1 MICWLISCLCLPGNR
16 GSPTKPVSLKIVSLS
31 FCLRRKKRDGNIWDH
46 RVHCWI
52 ATIEASHMWNRPLHS
67 SFQHSHA
74 QDFLGQPHGPLYN
87 SGLQAKAQVWSWFLL
102 HLIHQILSD
111 SPPTHILDLSAVCLP
126 VTSTLPLVT
135 YSILLAF
142 SPVCWEYRRATSN
155 YVGAGDTNTGL
166 HACVVSIFIHRAISP
181 SLCAL
186 VFI

>member
-1 MICWLISCLCLPGNR
+1 MICWLISCLCLPWNR

-67 SFQHSHA
+67 SSQHSHA

-87 SGLQAKAQVWSWFLL
+87 NGLQAKAQAWSWFLL

-111 SPPTHILDLSAVCLP
+111 SPPTHILNLSAVCLP
-126 VTSTLPLVT
+126 VTSTLHLVT
-135 YSILLAF
+135 YGILLAF
-142 SPVCWEYRRATSN
+142 FLQC
-155 YVGAGDTNTGL
+155 AGNIGEPPRIMWVLGTQT
-166 HACVVSIFIHRAISP
+166 
-181 SLCAL
+181 L
-186 VFI
+186 VFMLVWWAFLFTEPSPHPYAL

>member
-31 FCLRRKKRDGNIWDH
+31 FGLRRKKGDGNIWDH

-52 ATIEASHMWNRPLHS
+52 ATTEASHMWNRPLHS
-67 SFQHSHA
+67 SSQHPHA

-87 SGLQAKAQVWSWFLL
+87 SGLQAKAQAWSWFLL

-111 SPPTHILDLSAVCLP
+111 SLPTHILDLSACL
-126 VTSTLPLVT
+126 SLPPFPWSPT
-135 YSILLAF
+135 AFSLLF
-142 SPVCWEYRRATSN
+142 SPVCWEYRRATLN

-166 HACVVSIFIHRAISP
+166 HACVVRICIHRAISP
-181 SLCAL
+181 SLCTL